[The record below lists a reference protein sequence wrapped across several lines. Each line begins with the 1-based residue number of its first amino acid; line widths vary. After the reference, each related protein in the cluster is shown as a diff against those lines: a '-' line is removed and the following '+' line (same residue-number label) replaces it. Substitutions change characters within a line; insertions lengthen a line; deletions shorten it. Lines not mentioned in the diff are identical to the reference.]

1 MVVSRLAVAK
11 LIQLRDMEGR
21 IAYHWRSRRIVT
33 PVLVVAAA
41 HQSLDNGAVGVLVL

>member
-1 MVVSRLAVAK
+1 MVVFRHGIVRLIH
-11 LIQLRDMEGR
+11 LLDMEGR
-21 IAYHWRSRRIVT
+21 IACHWRSRRIVT